1 MDTVKKQEA
10 PRLIRAMN
18 DLFTYVI
25 NDFLGGPKVLKF
37 AWVINFQKASTFFF
51 VALLMMIYENYSTAA
66 WVYMALH
73 GSYGFCWLLK
83 HFAFPDSSWEKKITF
98 GGAVMSF
105 LFVLGPYWLFPYL
118 LISSVLGTDHPA
130 PSNPM
135 LMFCISLHTLGVVI
149 MMASDCQKYYMLKY
163 RQGLIE
169 NGMFKYIRR
178 PNYLG
183 EIMLYASYALMVG
196 HWIPWAILAL
206 IWSTIFLTNML
217 MIESSL
223 SRYSNWKAYK
233 GRTAMLFPLN
243 LLTQP
248 GSLKGDNGV

>member
-10 PRLIRAMN
+10 PRLVRAMN

-118 LISSVLGTDHPA
+118 LISSALGTDHPA

-248 GSLKGDNGV
+248 GSLKGDNDV

>member
-1 MDTVKKQEA
+1 MTV
-10 PRLIRAMN
+10 RTMN
-18 DLFTYVI
+18 NIYTYFS
-25 NDFLGGPKVLKF
+25 NDFLGGPRVLKF

>member
-248 GSLKGDNGV
+248 GSLRGDNGV

>member
-10 PRLIRAMN
+10 PKLIRAMN

-118 LISSVLGTDHPA
+118 LISNVLGTSHQA

-248 GSLKGDNGV
+248 GSLRGDNGG